1 MTFLVHHSLWLL
13 LRLRCKGW
21 LRAQFSGKS
30 IPRLISAV
38 IGAVLFAGWIINY
51 FVWSALS
58 GRRGATHIS
67 TPEDVINF
75 ASLAMGAITAITLI
89 FGGGTKLMTFRPAEL
104 DLVVPGPYAPRT
116 LINYKLLTI
125 FASGIFSGVFYALI
139 FARHTGHFVGA
150 FFAGVLATLFS
161 TLAGIALGL
170 LGEIAGYRKI
180 IVLSVARGVV
190 VLAVA
195 WVVYQFILAARAA
208 QEAAKSASA
217 AAGTD
222 AALRLQAVQE
232 AIGLRARVGGVMSDP
247 LVNIVTA
254 PFKPFAH
261 LFAATSPL
269 PALGWGCLCAVMTF
283 ALWVAIVRMHRAWQ
297 EVAVRVSDES
307 ARAAE
312 KLVTG
317 GRSRGSFSKRFAALA
332 PQLLWM
338 GPTRAVTRRHLMA
351 SMPLVIAMPLLG
363 VLTPLVMYLVV
374 ALSDDSRNLQEVA
387 GNVGAIAGF
396 GLLPAAV
403 FVAPAMLRMDF
414 RADLDHI
421 ETLKT
426 LPFSPIRLVSAQL
439 FTPLVVASLMALGL
453 ACSALFMGRASLL
466 KSIDGPLVALILAA
480 IPLLILIVLC
490 IDNALFLLLPERP
503 MQTKGVNVA
512 MTGRRVLTTAARIL
526 TFGLVLAPAGLLGWL
541 AYFVT
546 SSPTAAAMTALVL
559 IAVAAIAGVAIVAKT
574 FERFDVSRDMPE

>member
-1 MTFLVHHSLWLL
+1 MTFLVHKSLWLL
-13 LRLRCKGW
+13 LRMRFKGW

-30 IPRLISAV
+30 IPRLISAI
-38 IGAVLFAGWIINY
+38 IGAILFAGWIINY
-51 FVWSALS
+51 LVWSTLS

-67 TPEDVINF
+67 TPEDVINI
-75 ASLAMGAITAITLI
+75 ATLAMGGITAITLI

-125 FASGIFSGVFYALI
+125 FASGIFSGIFYALI
-139 FARHTGHFVGA
+139 FARHTGHFVTA

-170 LGEIAGYRKI
+170 VGELAGYRKI
-180 IVLSVARGVV
+180 IVLSIARGVIM
-190 VLAVA
+190 LAVA
-195 WVVYQFILAARAA
+195 WVVYQFVLAARAA
-208 QEAAKSASA
+208 KDAAQAASA

-222 AALRLQAVQE
+222 AALRLQAVQD
-232 AIGLRARVGGVMSDP
+232 AIGIRARVSGVMSDP
-247 LVNIVTA
+247 LVAVVTA

-261 LFAATSPL
+261 LFAATTPL
-269 PALGWGCLCAVMTF
+269 AALGWGALCAAMTF
-283 ALWVAIVRMHRAWQ
+283 GLWLAIVRMHRAWQ

-312 KLVTG
+312 KLVKGT
-317 GRSRGSFSKRFAALA
+317 RTRGSFSKRFAALA
-332 PQLLWM
+332 PELHWM
-338 GPTRAVTRRHLMA
+338 GPTRAVARRHLMA
-351 SMPLVIAMPLLG
+351 SMPMVIAMPIIGL
-363 VLTPLVMYLVV
+363 LTPIIMYLVV
-374 ALSDDSRNLQEVA
+374 AVSDDAQNAKDVA
-387 GNVGAIAGF
+387 SGVGAIAGF

-403 FVAPAMLRMDF
+403 LISPAMLRMDF

-453 ACSALFMGRASLL
+453 AVSAIVVGQGSLL
-466 KSIDGPLVALILAA
+466 KSIDGSVIALTLAA

-526 TFGLVLAPAGLLGWL
+526 TFGLTLAPATLLGWL
-541 AYFVT
+541 AYFIT
-546 SSPTAAAMTALVL
+546 SSTTIAAIVALLVIAAASIL
-559 IAVAAIAGVAIVAKT
+559 GVFLVAKT
-574 FERFDVSRDMPE
+574 FQRFDVSRDMPD

>member
-1 MTFLVHHSLWLL
+1 MTFLVHKSLWLL
-13 LRLRCKGW
+13 LRMRLKGW

-30 IPRLISAV
+30 IPRLISAI
-38 IGAVLFAGWIINY
+38 IGAILFAGWIINY
-51 FVWSALS
+51 LVWSTLS

-67 TPEDVINF
+67 TPEDVINI
-75 ASLAMGAITAITLI
+75 ATLAMGGITAVTLI

-104 DLVVPGPYAPRT
+104 DLVVPGPYSPRT

-125 FASGIFSGVFYALI
+125 FASGIFSGIFYALI
-139 FARHTGHFVGA
+139 FARHTGHFVAA

-170 LGEIAGYRKI
+170 VGELAGYHKI
-180 IVLSVARGVV
+180 IVLSIARGVIM
-190 VLAVA
+190 LAVA
-195 WVVYQFILAARAA
+195 WVIYQFVLAARAA
-208 QEAAKSASA
+208 KDAAQAASA

-222 AALRLQAVQE
+222 AALRLQAVQD
-232 AIGLRARVGGVMSDP
+232 AIGIRARVSGVMSDP
-247 LVNIVTA
+247 LVAIVTA

-261 LFAATSPL
+261 LFAATTPL
-269 PALGWGCLCAVMTF
+269 AALGWGVLCAAMTF
-283 ALWVAIVRMHRAWQ
+283 GLWLAIVRMHRAWQ

-312 KLVTG
+312 KLVKGT
-317 GRSRGSFSKRFAALA
+317 RTRGSFSKRFAALA
-332 PQLLWM
+332 PELHWM
-338 GPTRAVTRRHLMA
+338 GPTRAVARRHLMA
-351 SMPLVIAMPLLG
+351 SMPMVIAMPLIGL
-363 VLTPLVMYLVV
+363 LTPIIMYLVV
-374 ALSDDSRNLQEVA
+374 AVSDDAQNAKDVA
-387 GNVGAIAGF
+387 SGVGAIAGF

-403 FVAPAMLRMDF
+403 LISPAMLRMDF

-453 ACSALFMGRASLL
+453 AASAIVVGQGSLL
-466 KSIDGPLVALILAA
+466 KSIDGSVIALTLAA

-526 TFGLVLAPAGLLGWL
+526 TFGLTLAPAALLGWL
-541 AYFVT
+541 AYLIT
-546 SSPTAAAMTALVL
+546 SSTTIAAMVALLVIAAASILGIFLV
-559 IAVAAIAGVAIVAKT
+559 ANT
-574 FERFDVSRDMPE
+574 FERFDVSRDMPD